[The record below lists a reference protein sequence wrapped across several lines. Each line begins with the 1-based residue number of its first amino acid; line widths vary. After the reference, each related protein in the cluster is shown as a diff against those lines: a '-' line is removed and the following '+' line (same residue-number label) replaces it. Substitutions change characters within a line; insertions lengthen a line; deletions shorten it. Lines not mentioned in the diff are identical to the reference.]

1 MARQRKRKTE
11 KEKHQPEL
19 TATSKKEVWAK
30 RLAIL
35 IIFSMVFGVY
45 AIVSIN
51 ERQKRRQDK
60 LSYVRNMY
68 ETMAMAQGYTLDYT
82 IDSRYIVGTSFVEIH
97 YLAHE
102 EVDQAN
108 QRKKLTLR
116 TYGTYMGTDI
126 DTLQIY
132 YYHDGK
138 CLQENRYIDESGEEK
153 STFSETTEAMDYSYN
168 PMLALAVMVTD
179 HPGEYKKKGN
189 SLNGSVSLEDI
200 NTLLSLCPFNN
211 LFQGIEG
218 LSCYGKQVNSLTI
231 SSDGERFKSALIDLD
246 SVAFYMLQQVY
257 EERSLSLDVDTYR
270 ITIIVDSWETP
281 VIEIPEVNL
290 KEGEVTK

>member
-19 TATSKKEVWAK
+19 RATSKKEVWTK

-45 AIVSIN
+45 AIVSIT

-60 LSYVRNMY
+60 LAYVRNMY
-68 ETMAMAQGYTLDYT
+68 ETMAMSQGYTLDYT
-82 IDSRYIVGTSFVEIH
+82 IDSRYIVGTGFVEIH

-102 EVDQAN
+102 EVDQLN

-138 CLQENRYIDESGEEK
+138 CLQETRYLDEAGEEK
-153 STFSETTEAMDYSYN
+153 STFSETTEPMDYSYN

-179 HPGEYKKKGN
+179 HPSEYKKKGN
-189 SLNGSVSLEDI
+189 SISGSVSLEDI
-200 NTLLSLCPFNN
+200 NTLLAMCPFNT

-218 LSCYGKQVNSLTI
+218 LNCYGKQVNSITI

-246 SVAFYMLQQVY
+246 SVAFYMLQPVY
-257 EERSLSLDVDTYR
+257 EERGQSLDVDTYR
-270 ITIIVDSWETP
+270 ISIIVDSWEVP
-281 VIEIPEVNL
+281 VIEIPDVEL
-290 KEGEVTK
+290 TEGDAAK